1 MNTKM
6 VKKKKKVR
14 SIKKSELKQLIIDL
28 FSKYPKRTFNYKQIS
43 GLLEVKNRTSK
54 QMVQIILIKLFED
67 GHLTELSKGKFKLIS
82 RGAYVTG
89 VIDMTKKGSA
99 YLVMEEEGEDI
110 FISQSNMN
118 KALNGDTVKVLQF
131 AKRKHHQAEGEVVE
145 ILKRKRE
152 TFVGVVEIS
161 NGFAFLVVD
170 SRDMNHDIFIPLK
183 SLNGADNGQKAIAKI
198 TEWPKKA
205 KNPIGEIVEVL
216 GNAGD
221 NLTEMH
227 AILAEFNLPHKYPDE
242 VIAAAEKI
250 DAGISAEEIKK
261 RRDFRKHVTF
271 TIDPHDAKD
280 FDDALSLNKLD
291 NGNWEVGVHIA
302 DVTHYVT
309 PKSIIEDEA
318 YDRATSVY
326 LVDRVVPMLPER
338 LSNSI
343 CSLRPHEEKLCFS
356 AVFEMDD
363 SARVIKKWIGKT
375 VIYSDRRFTY
385 DDAQKV
391 IETGKGDLSEEIL
404 TLDSLAKKLRDQ
416 RFKHGAIAFERVEVK
431 FNLDGEGK
439 PLGVFF
445 KESKDANK
453 LVEEFML
460 LANREVAKLINE
472 NELSEHKSA
481 KPKTF
486 IYRIHDVP
494 NPDKF
499 ETFSKFIKRFG
510 YDLKPEGKEQVS
522 SAINKILTQAQ
533 GKPEQNIVETLA
545 VRTMAK
551 AVYSTHNIG
560 HYGLSFKHYSH
571 FTSPIRRYPD
581 MMVHRLLERYLA
593 GGKSVDAEEYEAKCK
608 HSSDMELSAT
618 EAERASIKY
627 KQVEFMQDK
636 QGMVFDGVISGVTEW
651 GIYVELV
658 ENKCEG
664 MIPIRDLDDD
674 YYHFDE
680 DNYRLVGR
688 KYNKKYQL
696 GDSLKVMVA
705 RANLEKKQLDFA
717 LPDPALEVSGEFRG
731 GK

>member
-1 MNTKM
+1 M
-6 VKKKKKVR
+6 VKKKKKAK
-14 SIKKSELKQLIIDL
+14 SLKKSELKKLIVDL
-28 FSKYPKRTFNYKQIS
+28 LSKYPKRTFNYKQIS

-54 QMVQIILIKLFED
+54 QMVQVILIELFES
-67 GHLTELSKGKFKLIS
+67 GYLTELSTGKFKMIS
-82 RGAYVTG
+82 RGAYITG
-89 VIDMTKKGSA
+89 TIDMTRKGSA

-118 KALNGDTVKVLQF
+118 KALNGDVVKVLQY
-131 AKRKHHQAEGEVVE
+131 AKRKHHQPEGEVVE
-145 ILKRKRE
+145 ILKRKKD

-161 NGFAFLVVD
+161 NGFAFLVID
-170 SRDMNHDIFIPLK
+170 SRDMSHDIFIPLK
-183 SLNGADNGQKAIAKI
+183 ALNGAGNGQKAIGKI
-198 TEWPKKA
+198 TEWPEKA
-205 KNPIGEIVEVL
+205 KNPIGEILEVL
-216 GNAGD
+216 GNVGD
-221 NLTEMH
+221 NQAEMH
-227 AILAEFNLPHKYPDE
+227 AILAEFNLPHKYPQE
-242 VIAAAEKI
+242 VIEAAEKI
-250 DAGISAEEIKK
+250 DAGITAEEIKK

-271 TIDPHDAKD
+271 TIDPDDAKD

-356 AVFEMDD
+356 AVFEMDE
-363 SARVIKKWIGKT
+363 SAKVIKKWIGKT
-375 VIYSDRRFTY
+375 VIYSDRRYTY

-404 TLDSLAKKLRDQ
+404 VLDRLAKKLRDE
-416 RFKHGAIAFERVEVK
+416 RFKKGAIAFERVEVK
-431 FNLDGEGK
+431 FNLDNEGK
-439 PLGVFF
+439 PLGVHF

-453 LVEEFML
+453 LIEEFML
-460 LANREVAKLINE
+460 LANREVAQLISE
-472 NELSEHKSA
+472 NELSGRKSD

-494 NPDKF
+494 KPDRF
-499 ETFSKFIKRFG
+499 ETFANFIKRFG
-510 YDLKPEGKEQVS
+510 YDLRAGEGEQVS
-522 SAINKILTQAQ
+522 SAINRILTQAQ

-551 AVYSTHNIG
+551 AIYSTHNIG
-560 HYGLSFKHYSH
+560 HYGLSFKYYSH

-581 MMVHRLLERYLA
+581 MMVHRLLERYLD
-593 GGKSVDAEEYEAKCK
+593 GGRSVNADEYEEKCK
-608 HSSDMELSAT
+608 HSSDMEQSAT

-627 KQVEFMQDK
+627 KQVEFMKDK
-636 QGMVFDGVISGVTEW
+636 QGMIFDGVISGVTEW
-651 GIYVELV
+651 GIYVELI

-688 KYNKKYQL
+688 KNNKKYQL

-705 RANLEKKQLDFA
+705 KANLEKKQLDFA
-717 LPDPALEVSGEFRG
+717 LPDPAFEVSREFRG
-731 GK
+731 NR

>member
-1 MNTKM
+1 M
-6 VKKKKKVR
+6 VKKKKKVKR
-14 SIKKSELKQLIIDL
+14 LKKSELNKLIIDL

-54 QMVQIILIKLFED
+54 QMVQVVLIELFES
-67 GHLTELSKGKFKLIS
+67 GYLTELSTGKFKLIS
-82 RGAYVTG
+82 RGAYITG
-89 VIDMTKKGSA
+89 TIDMTRKGSA

-110 FISQSNMN
+110 FISQANMN
-118 KALNGDTVKVLQF
+118 KALNGDVVKVLQY
-131 AKRKHHQAEGEVVE
+131 AKRKHHQSEGEVVE
-145 ILKRKRE
+145 IVKRKKD

-161 NGFAFLVVD
+161 NGFAFLVID
-170 SRDMNHDIFIPLK
+170 SRDMSHDIFIPLK
-183 SLNGADNGQKAIAKI
+183 ALNGAENGQKAIGKI

-205 KNPIGEIVEVL
+205 KNPIGEILEVL
-216 GNAGD
+216 GNVGD
-221 NLTEMH
+221 NQAEMH
-227 AILAEFNLPHKYPDE
+227 AILAEFNLPHKYPQE
-242 VIAAAEKI
+242 VIEAAEKI
-250 DAGISAEEIKK
+250 DAGISDEEIKK

-271 TIDPHDAKD
+271 TIDPDDAKD

-363 SARVIKKWIGKT
+363 SAKVIKKWIGKT

-391 IETGKGDLSEEIL
+391 IETGKGDLSEEIVV
-404 TLDSLAKKLRDQ
+404 LDRLAKKLRNE
-416 RFKHGAIAFERVEVK
+416 RFKKGAIAFERVEVK
-431 FNLDGEGK
+431 FNLDNEGK
-439 PLGVFF
+439 PLGVYF

-453 LVEEFML
+453 LIEEFML
-460 LANREVAKLINE
+460 LANREVAQLISE
-472 NELSEHKSA
+472 NEISGRKSD
-481 KPKTF
+481 KPNTF

-494 NPDKF
+494 KPDKF
-499 ETFSKFIKRFG
+499 ETFTNFIKRFG
-510 YDLKPEGKEQVS
+510 YDLRAGEGEQVS

-551 AVYSTHNIG
+551 AIYSTHNIG
-560 HYGLSFKHYSH
+560 HYGLSFKYYSH

-581 MMVHRLLERYLA
+581 MMVHRLLERYLD
-593 GGKSVDAEEYEAKCK
+593 GGKSVNVDEYEEKCK
-608 HSSDMELSAT
+608 HSSDMEQSAT

-627 KQVEFMQDK
+627 KQVEFMKDK
-636 QGMVFDGVISGVTEW
+636 QGMIFDGVISGVTEW

-688 KYNKKYQL
+688 KNNKKYQL

-705 RANLEKKQLDFA
+705 KANLEKKQLDFA
-717 LPDPALEVSGEFRG
+717 LPDPAFEVSGEFRG
-731 GK
+731 GR

>member
-1 MNTKM
+1 M
-6 VKKKKKVR
+6 VKKKKKVK
-14 SIKKSELKQLIIDL
+14 SLKKAELKKLIIDL

-54 QMVQIILIKLFED
+54 QMVQVILIELFED
-67 GHLTELSKGKFKLIS
+67 GYLTELSTGKFKKIS

-89 VIDMTKKGSA
+89 IIDMTKKGSA
-99 YLVMEEEGEDI
+99 YLIMEEEGDDI

-131 AKRKHHQAEGEVVE
+131 AKRKHHQPEGEVVE

-170 SRDMNHDIFIPLK
+170 SRDMSHDIFIPLK
-183 SLNGADNGQKAIAKI
+183 ALNGAENGQKAIAKI
-198 TEWPKKA
+198 TEWPKSA
-205 KNPIGEIVEVL
+205 KNPIGEIVDVL

-221 NLTEMH
+221 NHAEMH
-227 AILAEFNLPHKYPDE
+227 AILAEFNLPHKYPEE

-250 DAGISAEEIKK
+250 DAGISDEEIKK
-261 RRDFRKHVTF
+261 RKDFRKHVTF
-271 TIDPHDAKD
+271 TIDPDDAKD

-404 TLDSLAKKLRDQ
+404 VLDRLAKKLRDQ
-416 RFKHGAIAFERVEVK
+416 RFKNGAIAFERVEVK
-431 FNLDGEGK
+431 FNLDDDGK
-439 PLGVFF
+439 PLGVYF

-453 LVEEFML
+453 LIEEFML
-460 LANREVAKLINE
+460 LANREVAKLISE
-472 NELSEHKSA
+472 NELSEHKGG

-510 YDLKPEGKEQVS
+510 YDLKPEGEEQVS

-551 AVYSTHNIG
+551 AIYSTHNIG

-593 GGKSVDAEEYEAKCK
+593 GGKSVNAEEYEEKCK
-608 HSSDMELSAT
+608 HSSDMEQSAT

-627 KQVEFMQDK
+627 KQVEFMKDK

-651 GIYVELV
+651 GIYVELI

-664 MIPIRDLDDD
+664 MVPIRDLDDD

-705 RANLEKKQLDFA
+705 KANLEKKQLDFA
-717 LPDPALEVSGEFRG
+717 LPDPAYEVSGEFREG
-731 GK
+731 E